1 MKTIIEKR
9 VILGIILLFTG
20 VALLLRF
27 FDIIP
32 FNIPPYVFSWKS
44 LLILLGIVFLVT
56 ERNKTTGLILLAVGT
71 VFLLA
76 DIMNKNLWD
85 VLQFMIPLFLIIAG
99 IAILWRKPGF
109 TNKRFATSPN
119 GDLNDVINDVS
130 IFGGGDKMVKSQNF
144 RGGQVT
150 AIFGGSDIDLRGCN
164 LGAGINGIDILCLFG
179 GITIKVPENW
189 AVKAD
194 VNTIFG
200 GYSDERIKKSVENEL
215 TNPEKLLYLKG
226 WVLFG
231 GIEVKN

>member
-27 FDIIP
+27 LDIIP

-109 TNKRFATSPN
+109 TNKRFAT
-119 GDLNDVINDVS
+119 
-130 IFGGGDKMVKSQNF
+130 
-144 RGGQVT
+144 
-150 AIFGGSDIDLRGCN
+150 
-164 LGAGINGIDILCLFG
+164 
-179 GITIKVPENW
+179 
-189 AVKAD
+189 
-194 VNTIFG
+194 
-200 GYSDERIKKSVENEL
+200 
-215 TNPEKLLYLKG
+215 
-226 WVLFG
+226 
-231 GIEVKN
+231 